1 MINFN
6 NVYDMLHE
14 AYKVMIV
21 LSLDKMQWKIFSE
34 EKEGLG

>member
-14 AYKVMIV
+14 SYKVMIL

-34 EKEGLG
+34 EKEVLG

>member
-14 AYKVMIV
+14 AYKVMIL
-21 LSLDKMQWKIFSE
+21 LSLDKMQWKYFQ
-34 EKEGLG
+34 KKKRF